1 MKITEVKVKPMRDK
15 RDKLLAFASITIDDA
30 FVIRE
35 LKIIKGAKGVFVAM
49 PSRKVTDKCPE
60 CGCKNH
66 IRARF
71 CNDCG
76 RRIDDGKKETSMK
89 EKFHVDVAHPI
100 NSECREQIQ
109 KRVMEAYRNETERD
123 SEEAS
128 DENPAHDDTDDMPER
143 PEQDVDAIEDDD
155 VEEDTGR
162 QNDNS
167 DEDEPE
173 KKSRFGFGIFS

>member
-1 MKITEVKVKPMRDK
+1 MRDK

-30 FVIRE
+30 FVVKE
-35 LKIIKGAKGVFVAM
+35 LKIIKGAKGIFVAM
-49 PSRKVTDKCPE
+49 PSRKVTEKCPE

-76 RRIDDGKKETSMK
+76 RRIDDGKKDATMK

-109 KRVMEAYRNETERD
+109 KRVMEAYEKEADFD
-123 SEEAS
+123 SQEDDS
-128 DENPAHDDTDDMPER
+128 PVDEDIDDKYEHV
-143 PEQDVDAIEDDD
+143 EQDQDEDVVENADD
-155 VEEDTGR
+155 IDEDTGQ
-162 QNDNS
+162 QNDEN
-167 DEDEPE
+167 DGEPE